1 MSTNPYREL
10 ATIAP
15 MELDPVQKDLER
27 IGLEFEKA
35 VSRRVQLTLD
45 SMLEGYKKN
54 PDLLHKTGLHVKN
67 VYVGGSWNIFARLK
81 WILEGGNDIVLSWDD
96 VKDTRFGAVLKE
108 RAEKLGI
115 GFKEENGYC
124 YGQKLVWLFLE
135 DMKKHGYKPL

>member
-15 MELDPVQKDLER
+15 LELDPVQKDLER

-45 SMLEGYKKN
+45 SMLEDYKKN
-54 PDLLHKTGLHVKN
+54 PDLIHQKGLVINN
-67 VYVGGSWNIFARLK
+67 VYVGKWWNIPARIK
-81 WILEGGNDIVLSWDD
+81 WILDGGNDVNITMGDITN
-96 VKDTRFGAVLKE
+96 TRFGTVLKE

-115 GFKEENGYC
+115 GFKEQNGYD
-124 YGQKLVWLFLE
+124 QKVLWFFLE
-135 DMKKHGYKPL
+135 DMKKHGYEPL